1 MQTDED
7 IEKLRPRMFGLAYRV
22 LGSRQEA
29 EDMVQEAFLC

>member
-1 MQTDED
+1 
-7 IEKLRPRMFGLAYRV
+7 MFGLAYRV